1 MYLIIKRNIKCCMFL
16 KDKRFEEINRN
27 IYSHF
32 VKPQIKFSSINNN
45 INSSTQ
51 LIVKCINETYKSKNF
66 NKIKWKC
73 LSNDII
79 QNINKFSVKEILN
92 IINILSRLYLG
103 KNLLINIK
111 PLIIEKLDNINSN
124 GISKIII
131 AYLKA
136 NINDH
141 IFYNKLCLKLQK
153 DIKDISISSLISL
166 VYNINFYS
174 NIKNVHIYNI
184 EKEILNH
191 VISYLEINHVFDHIE
206 KLTHESNSDFIK
218 LKNKDDEQNY
228 NDTYAHIKNESIP
241 NKNEC
246 TVMDSQYVCTNIGNV
261 TNEQEENKIEK
272 KNTEQKIWIMDI
284 KNYNFILLLYSTSN
298 YLFNIHLE
306 DEKILTINNNFSNYL
321 KMCYHAL
328 NNLINKNEFKNFI
341 KEELKPFYLFL
352 LYKAMVNIIYIYE
365 DKYMNEILF
374 NHIKNKINNFIL
386 YLKKNISNLK
396 GKTNEIIKY
405 INILQQNLTKY
416 SKNKKIFQ
424 NYFDNNV
431 ILIKSLLL
439 LLQQNNQNDINKY
452 YPWHRE
458 QIEMIQQTL
467 RLIEKAQ

>member
-1 MYLIIKRNIKCCMFL
+1 MYFIIKRNIKCCTFL

-32 VKPQIKFSSINNN
+32 GKPKIKFSSINNN

-92 IINILSRLYLG
+92 IITILSRLYLG
-103 KNLLINIK
+103 KNILINIK

-136 NINDH
+136 NIDDH

-153 DIKDISISSLISL
+153 DIKDIPISSLISV
-166 VYNINFYS
+166 VYNINLYS
-174 NIKNVHIYNI
+174 NIKNVCIYNI

-191 VISYLEINHVFDHIE
+191 VIHYLEINHAFDQIE
-206 KLTHESNSDFIK
+206 
-218 LKNKDDEQNY
+218 
-228 NDTYAHIKNESIP
+228 NESTP
-241 NKNEC
+241 NNNADI
-246 TVMDSQYVCTNIGNV
+246 VMDNQFVCTDIGNV
-261 TNEQEENKIEK
+261 MNGQEGNEIEK
-272 KNTEQKIWIMDI
+272 KNTEQNIWFMDI

-298 YLFNIHLE
+298 YIFNTHLE
-306 DEKILTINNNFSNYL
+306 DEQILTMNSKFSNYL
-321 KMCYHAL
+321 KMCYHTL
-328 NNLINKNEFKNFI
+328 NSLINKNEFENFI

-352 LYKAMVNIIYIYE
+352 LYKAMVNTIYIYE
-365 DKYMNEILF
+365 NKYMNEILF

-386 YLKKNISNLK
+386 YLKKNVSNLK
-396 GKTNEIIKY
+396 GKTNEIVKY
-405 INILQQNLTKY
+405 INILQQNITKY
-416 SKNKKIFQ
+416 SKNKKTFQ
-424 NYFDNNV
+424 DYFDNNV

-458 QIEMIQQTL
+458 QIELVQQTL
-467 RLIEKAQ
+467 RSIEREQ

>member
-32 VKPQIKFSSINNN
+32 VKPQIQFSSINNN

-103 KNLLINIK
+103 KNILINIK

-136 NINDH
+136 NISDH
-141 IFYNKLCLKLQK
+141 TFYNKLCLKLQK

-191 VISYLEINHVFDHIE
+191 IISYLEINHAFDHIE
-206 KLTHESNSDFIK
+206 KLTYEYNSDFVK
-218 LKNKDDEQNY
+218 LKSKKNEQIY
-228 NDTYAHIKNESIP
+228 DDTYAYIENESIP
-241 NKNEC
+241 IKNEC
-246 TVMDSQYVCTNIGNV
+246 TVMDSQYMCTNIGNAM
-261 TNEQEENKIEK
+261 NEQEGNKIEK
-272 KNTEQKIWIMDI
+272 KNEEQNIWLMDI

-298 YLFNIHLE
+298 YLFSIHLE
-306 DEKILTINNNFSNYL
+306 DEKILTMNKNFSNYL

-328 NNLINKNEFKNFI
+328 NSLINKNEFKKFI

-352 LYKAMVNIIYIYE
+352 LYKAMVNTIYIYE

-396 GKTNEIIKY
+396 GKTNEIVKY
-405 INILQQNLTKY
+405 INILQQNLNKY
-416 SKNKKIFQ
+416 SKNKKAFQ
-424 NYFDNNV
+424 DYFDNNV

-439 LLQQNNQNDINKY
+439 LLQQNNQNDIKKY

-467 RLIEKAQ
+467 RSIERAQ